1 MSDQKNPSNNIKN
14 ICVFAGS
21 SFGNREIYKQS
32 AQLLAKQIVI
42 NRYNIVFGGGS
53 NGLMGVLADSAIE
66 HDAYIIGIITEQLND
81 IEVGHPGLNE
91 MVIVDTM
98 HERKKLMSEKSDAII
113 CLPGGVGTWEEFF
126 ESLTW
131 NQLGLQSKPIILLNI
146 ENYYSTLKDFVEHAV
161 HEGFLPRSTS
171 NELIFANSIDEAM
184 DLVDNF
190 IPQDK
195 SKWFERLKK

>member
-66 HDAYIIGIITEQLND
+66 HDGYIIGIITEQLND

>member
-66 HDAYIIGIITEQLND
+66 HDGYIIGIITEQLND

-131 NQLGLQSKPIILLNI
+131 NQLGLQSKPIIILNI

>member
-42 NRYNIVFGGGS
+42 NGYNIVFGGGS

-66 HDAYIIGIITEQLND
+66 HDGYIIGIITEQLND

-98 HERKKLMSEKSDAII
+98 HERKKLMAEKSDAII

-171 NELIFANSIDEAM
+171 NELIFANSIDEAI